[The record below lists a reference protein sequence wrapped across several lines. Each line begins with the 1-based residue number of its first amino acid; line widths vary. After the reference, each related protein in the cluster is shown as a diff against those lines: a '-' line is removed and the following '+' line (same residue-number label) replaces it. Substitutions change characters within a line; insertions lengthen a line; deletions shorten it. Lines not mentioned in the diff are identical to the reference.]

1 MYKCLAPSMCR
12 LCDSSNC
19 VVCVH
24 FTFGGIR
31 KYKRSNEK
39 FRIDKMNVRCDDL
52 VTVSQAFSLL
62 AFGFSLAQTRV
73 IQYQICGFS
82 EGWGEWLVDGMLH
95 VGDEDEDDNAN
106 DGGDGVRWH
115 QRFTTIMIMA
125 MAMAMAMGDDDIINS
140 AYYYIVIIS
149 ANIIDEIG
157 ERGRKIS
164 FGSISFE
171 EVTSE

>member
-1 MYKCLAPSMCR
+1 M
-12 LCDSSNC
+12 
-19 VVCVH
+19 
-24 FTFGGIR
+24 
-31 KYKRSNEK
+31 
-39 FRIDKMNVRCDDL
+39 
-52 VTVSQAFSLL
+52 
-62 AFGFSLAQTRV
+62 
-73 IQYQICGFS
+73 
-82 EGWGEWLVDGMLH
+82 VDGMLH
-95 VGDEDEDDNAN
+95 VGDEDDNAN

-115 QRFTTIMIMA
+115 QRFTTIMI

>member
-1 MYKCLAPSMCR
+1 M
-12 LCDSSNC
+12 
-19 VVCVH
+19 
-24 FTFGGIR
+24 
-31 KYKRSNEK
+31 
-39 FRIDKMNVRCDDL
+39 
-52 VTVSQAFSLL
+52 
-62 AFGFSLAQTRV
+62 
-73 IQYQICGFS
+73 
-82 EGWGEWLVDGMLH
+82 VDGMLH
-95 VGDEDEDDNAN
+95 VGDDDEDEDDNAN

-115 QRFTTIMIMA
+115 QRFTTIMI
-125 MAMAMAMGDDDIINS
+125 MAMAMGDDDIINS